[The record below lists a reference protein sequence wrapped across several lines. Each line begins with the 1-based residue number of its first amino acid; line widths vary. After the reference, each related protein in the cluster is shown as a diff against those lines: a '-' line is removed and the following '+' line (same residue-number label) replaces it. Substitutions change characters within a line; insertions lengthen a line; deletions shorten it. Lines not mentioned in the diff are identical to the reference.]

1 MKTPKPEIEEQLLGL
16 THKLLTD
23 LHNLR
28 ALAGLSLSAD
38 LEKQLG
44 IGSIEKA
51 ELFLRIEQHF
61 GIQLPEALLT
71 QIDTLQ
77 DLVISI
83 QEAHPYATPVALAHF
98 PKIPRSQIDPST
110 AKTLFEVLEEY
121 AQHES
126 DRPHIFLQNDR
137 GEERII
143 SYGLLSSTAKK
154 VAGGLQK
161 LGLKPNQ
168 TVAIMLPTSEEF
180 FYAFFGVLIAG
191 GIPVPIY
198 PPLRANKLEE
208 YIQRERKIL
217 SNAQTFAL
225 ISFHEVATLTNLLKS
240 FVPALK
246 HVTTLRDLLLLDGKT
261 KLVQRFNTDGALIQ
275 YTSGSTGDPKGVFLT
290 NQNLLSNIR
299 SYGEAIG
306 VQPTDVV
313 VSWLP
318 LYHDMGLI
326 GTWLG
331 SLYHGLPVVIL
342 SPMTFLTHPEK
353 WLWAI
358 HYHQA
363 TITASPNFGYEL
375 CLSKIPKQA
384 LEGLD
389 LSSWRVAFN
398 GAEAVYPNTLRN
410 FSKRFSKYGLKPNVI
425 RPVYGLA
432 EGSVAVTIPDI
443 KTETRIDKI
452 QRAVFDREQRAVPA
466 STFESNYLEFVS
478 CGKAIPHHDIRI
490 IDDNGNLQEDRVVG
504 HLQFKGPSAME
515 GYYLRPD
522 ITQKIYHDGWWD
534 TGDFAYIVDGELF
547 ITGREKD
554 VIITAG
560 RNLYPAEIEE
570 IVGEIQDVRKGCVV
584 AFGAHDE
591 HKGTEQFTI
600 VAESHVKDP
609 KIKNKIT
616 DEILEKVVTCLG
628 IPPDKIIIVPPGTI
642 LKTSSGKLRRYS
654 TKEAYLKGKLTK
666 KSLPATIQYL
676 KLKFSSVYSII
687 KNNIIR
693 LFKLLY
699 TLYFFLIGVSTGLL
713 TWLLAILTPPSYSF
727 YLLKAWC
734 RLILF
739 IGFCPVKYDKTK
751 FPKETKP
758 VIFVANHASYMDSVL
773 LIATLPKDILIVGK
787 KELLVMPLIK
797 TFVNRIGYPT
807 VDRLDF
813 SKSIEDTKI
822 IKSALMQ
829 KKSILIFAEGT
840 FTNAT
845 GVRPFKLGAFK
856 LAVETMTPLCPIA
869 IKGTRH
875 FLRANQFIFIPS
887 KLSLWIGEP
896 VIPQNDDFE
905 EAIRLRNE
913 FRELI
918 SKHCG
923 EAPIQLVRAGPN

>member
-1 MKTPKPEIEEQLLGL
+1 MQTPKPEIEQQLLGI
-16 THKLLTD
+16 THALLTD
-23 LHNLR
+23 LHNIR
-28 ALAGLSLSAD
+28 ALAGLSLTAD

-51 ELFLRIEQHF
+51 ELFLRIEQNF

-71 QIDTLQ
+71 QVDTLQ
-77 DLVISI
+77 DLVKSI
-83 QEAHPYATPVALAHF
+83 QEAHPYAKPVALAHF
-98 PKIPRSQIDPST
+98 PKIPRSQIDPSK
-110 AKTLFEVLEEY
+110 ANTLYEVLDEY
-121 AQHES
+121 AQHEA

-143 SYGLLSSTAKK
+143 SYGLLSTTAKK

-217 SNAQTFAL
+217 CNAQSFAL
-225 ISFHEVATLTNLLKS
+225 ISFHEVSSLNNLLKS
-240 FVPALK
+240 FVPLLK
-246 HVTTLRDLLLLDGKT
+246 HITTVRELLELEVNP
-261 KLVQRFNTDGALIQ
+261 KLAPRKSADGALIQ

-290 NQNLLSNIR
+290 NQNLLANIR
-299 SYGEAIG
+299 AFGEAIG
-306 VQPTDVV
+306 IQPTDVV

-331 SLYHGLPVVIL
+331 SLYHGLPIVIL

-375 CLSKIPKQA
+375 CLSKIPSQN
-384 LEGLD
+384 LVGLD

-398 GAEAVYPNTLRN
+398 GAEAVYPSTLRN
-410 FSKRFSKYGLKPNVI
+410 FAKRFSKYGLKPNVI

-432 EGSVAVTIPDI
+432 EASVALTIPNLE
-443 KTETRIDKI
+443 KETTIDKI
-452 QRAVFDREQRAVPA
+452 KRDHFDKEQRAVPA
-466 STFESNYLEFVS
+466 TKLDTHSLEFVS
-478 CGKAIPHHDIRI
+478 CGTPISDHEIRI
-490 IDDNGNLQEDRVVG
+490 IDDQGNTQADRIVG
-504 HLQFKGPSAME
+504 HLQFKGPSAMQ

-522 ITQKIYHDGWWD
+522 ITQEIYHDGWLD
-534 TGDFAYIVDGELF
+534 TGDYAYTVDGELF

-570 IVGEIQDVRKGCVV
+570 IVGDISDVRKGCVV
-584 AFGAHDE
+584 AFGAYDQN
-591 HKGTEQFTI
+591 KGTEQFTI
-600 VAESHVKDP
+600 VAESHKKDP
-609 KIKNKIT
+609 KIKNKISN
-616 DEILEKVVTCLG
+616 EIVDKVATNLG

-642 LKTSSGKLRRYS
+642 LKTSSGKLRRNS

-666 KSLPATIQYL
+666 KSLPATLQYL
-676 KLKFSSVYSII
+676 KLKLSSFISSAKNKII
-687 KNNIIR
+687 
-693 LFKLLY
+693 LALKLIY
-699 TLYFFLIGVSTGLL
+699 TLYFTSIGVSTGIL
-713 TWLLAILTPPSYSF
+713 TWLIAIITPPKFSF
-727 YLLKAWC
+727 YLLKAWS
-734 RLILF
+734 RMLLF
-739 IGFCPVKYDKTK
+739 LGFCPIQYDKDS
-751 FPKETKP
+751 FPKNTKP
-758 VIFVANHASYMDSVL
+758 IIFVANHASYMDSAL
-773 LIATLPKDILIVGK
+773 LVATLPKDILIVGK
-787 KELLVMPLIK
+787 KELLAMPFIK
-797 TFVNRIGYPT
+797 TFVNRLKYPT

-822 IKSALMQ
+822 IKNALLQ

-840 FTNAT
+840 FTSAT
-845 GVRPFKLGAFK
+845 GLRPFKLGAFK
-856 LAVETMTPLCPIA
+856 LAAETMTAICPIA
-869 IKGTRH
+869 IRGTRQL
-875 FLRANQFIFIPS
+875 LRANQFIFIPS
-887 KLSLWIGEP
+887 KLSIWIGDP
-896 VIPQNDDFE
+896 VVPQTDDFD

-913 FRELI
+913 LRKII
-918 SKHCG
+918 STHCG
-923 EAPIQLVRAGPN
+923 EPLLQLVRAGVP